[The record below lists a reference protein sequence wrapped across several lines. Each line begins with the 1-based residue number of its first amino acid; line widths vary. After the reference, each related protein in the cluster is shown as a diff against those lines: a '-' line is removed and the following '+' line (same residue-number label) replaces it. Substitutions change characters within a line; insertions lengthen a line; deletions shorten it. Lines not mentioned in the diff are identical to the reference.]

1 MDQTPLR
8 QTTLKSARSIQSSSG
23 PSRRSHISHLSHRTE
38 KMKQSNMLEVE
49 KINQD
54 STEQSRDLIDKK
66 KNEVTNEHGDEM
78 TSQDF

>member
-1 MDQTPLR
+1 MDQAPLR

-38 KMKQSNMLEVE
+38 KMKQSNMLEVD

-54 STEQSRDLIDKK
+54 STE
-66 KNEVTNEHGDEM
+66 
-78 TSQDF
+78 